1 MIFNPYA
8 TILVANDF
16 NKYYKNATQYVVRL
30 QDIYGNP
37 ISDMNVVICVNGVN
51 YNRITNSSGEAKL
64 NINLYPGMYYVS
76 TSFGGCGNWTKSF
89 VNSSVTVL
97 SQIISHDL
105 TKILRNGSQFIVK
118 FVDNA
123 GNLLEAKQ

>member
-37 ISDMNVVICVNGVN
+37 ISGYECC
-51 YNRITNSSGEAKL
+51 Y
-64 NINLYPGMYYVS
+64 
-76 TSFGGCGNWTKSF
+76 F
-89 VNSSVTVL
+89 VLMV
-97 SQIISHDL
+97 
-105 TKILRNGSQFIVK
+105 
-118 FVDNA
+118 
-123 GNLLEAKQ
+123 